1 MIDLTRAF
9 AVVERCIRK
18 TAGLNPPSA
27 FPFNI
32 QTTLLRLGINDGDEE
47 DPGLI
52 EILKGHIADNS
63 EIGLP
68 SLVPPFKID
77 ERLFTFDE
85 TSTVGDVVFIVSEN
99 AVRARPPRARIL

>member
-27 FPFNI
+27 YPFTI
-32 QTTLLRLGINDGDEE
+32 QTTLLRLGIDDGDNGS
-47 DPGLI
+47 GLTQT
-52 EILKGHIADNS
+52 LRGHIADND

-68 SLVPPFKID
+68 SLVPPFKIN
-77 ERLFTFDE
+77 ESLLTFDE
-85 TSTVGDVVFIVSEN
+85 TSTVGDVVFQVSEN
-99 AVRARPPRARIL
+99 AVRARTPRMRNL

>member
-18 TAGLNPPSA
+18 TAGLNPPSS
-27 FPFNI
+27 FPFTI
-32 QTTLLRLGINDGDEE
+32 QTTLLRLGIDDGE
-47 DPGLI
+47 DGSGLT
-52 EILKGHIADNS
+52 EILKGHIADNT

-77 ERLFTFDE
+77 ERLLTFDE
-85 TSTVGDVVFIVSEN
+85 NSTVGDVVFQVSEN
-99 AVRARPPRARIL
+99 AVRARPSRIRNL

>member
-1 MIDLTRAF
+1 MIDPIRAF

-27 FPFNI
+27 FTFTI
-32 QTTLLRLGINDGDEE
+32 QTSLLRLGIDDG
-47 DPGLI
+47 GLI
-52 EILKGHIADNS
+52 EILKGNIAENP

-77 ERLFTFDE
+77 EELLNFDE
-85 TSTVGDVVFIVSEN
+85 TSTFGDVVFIVHGN
-99 AVRARPPRARIL
+99 AVLA